1 MWKVLDVFVVLTSLW
16 EVMVDILQAIY
27 EEQNGLSA
35 IQGLHSVKSF
45 RIIRLTRLVRTMQF
59 IRVFQF
65 VMALRMLVDSI
76 ISTLR
81 SLFWAL
87 MLFTLVVYGSMRHL
101 LDALKKRGASEE
113 VLQEIKELTAFK
125 TPPKCIRLAMEGVAC
140 LLEKPRKSWE
150 A

>member
-81 SLFWAL
+81 SLSFPS
-87 MLFTLVVYGSMRHL
+87 LFERRDTKTLQQPHL
-101 LDALKKRGASEE
+101 LIQVTLQTAL
-113 VLQEIKELTAFK
+113 
-125 TPPKCIRLAMEGVAC
+125 P
-140 LLEKPRKSWE
+140 
-150 A
+150 

>member
-1 MWKVLDVFVVLTSLW
+1 
-16 EVMVDILQAIY
+16 
-27 EEQNGLSA
+27 
-35 IQGLHSVKSF
+35 
-45 RIIRLTRLVRTMQF
+45 MQF

-81 SLFWAL
+81 SLSFPSLFERRDTKTLQQPFWAL
-87 MLFTLVVYGSMRHL
+87 MLLTLVVYGSMRHL

-113 VLQEIKELTAFK
+113 VVSSFAITKWPTETEIKELTAFK

-150 A
+150 APKGREAKPEDAQDLGVSENPKW

>member
-81 SLFWAL
+81 SLLRGCSGCCSSNPLERLPAGIGL
-87 MLFTLVVYGSMRHL
+87 VLSHPRLRSCFTLCLSPGHYRSHATVAKVVPL
-101 LDALKKRGASEE
+101 
-113 VLQEIKELTAFK
+113 V
-125 TPPKCIRLAMEGVAC
+125 V
-140 LLEKPRKSWE
+140 
-150 A
+150 